1 MGCTRLTSRAA
12 CTFPPTVTRF
22 GVAFGGGG
30 GALPAP
36 PITPPSTPPA
46 DPPATPPG
54 TPPTMPPPIS
64 GGSAS
69 SLMILSSFGI
79 AFGVTSLP
87 ASIKC
92 ATGLRITWTA
102 AGGGGGGGGGG
113 GARRIDDINVLG
125 SASV

>member
-1 MGCTRLTSRAA
+1 MRCFVG
-12 CTFPPTVTRF
+12 
-22 GVAFGGGG
+22 FGGGG
-30 GALPAP
+30 GAPPAP
-36 PITPPSTPPA
+36 PITPPA

-69 SLMILSSFGI
+69 SLIILTSFGI
-79 AFGVTSLP
+79 AFGVTSFP

-92 ATGLRITWTA
+92 CTGLRITWTA

-113 GARRIDDINVLG
+113 GAKRIEDIRVFG

>member
-1 MGCTRLTSRAA
+1 MRAA
-12 CTFPPTVTRF
+12 CTLPPTVTRL
-22 GVAFGGGG
+22 GVALGGGG

-54 TPPTMPPPIS
+54 TPPTVPPIS

-69 SLMILSSFGI
+69 SLIILTSLGM
-79 AFGVTSLP
+79 AFGVTSFP
-87 ASIKC
+87 ASIRC
-92 ATGLRITWTA
+92 ATGLWITCTG

-113 GARRIDDINVLG
+113 GARRIEDINVLG